1 MAEEVAPL
9 EIKDRVSLELWLRRQ
24 PREVAVIT
32 AARAALRVLP
42 ICWRFAAVAGGPQQF
57 AKWTLS
63 LFRANAVARIAGKYP
78 TRAKGLRAAA
88 ATANVAAANAAA
100 NAANYAAYAVNV
112 AAANAANAAKPP
124 PPTPPTPPT
133 PPPTTYGP
141 QSPRTSPFC
150 ARPAPQRRALPRIPC
165 GASAGCAA
173 LAEIDWGGQA
183 L

>member
-112 AAANAANAAKPP
+112 AAANAAKAAAANAAAAYAANAANAASAYAAA
-124 PPTPPTPPT
+124 TANAADADAANAAADDLWAAITADVAFL
-133 PPPTTYGP
+133 
-141 QSPRTSPFC
+141 RE
-150 ARPAPQRRALPRIPC
+150 A
-165 GASAGCAA
+165 GASSCP
-173 LAEIDWGGQA
+173 
-183 L
+183 